1 MYMLFIKSD
10 LWRIY
15 MLKKIL
21 TTALCISLLAC
32 SMTAC
37 GKEVELKDD
46 SSGSQSSS
54 ADLQAGEYANFTAPE
69 KGEQIIIMT
78 VKDMGDIKIKL
89 FPDLAPTGVKNFVE
103 LAKQGYYD
111 ELIFHRVINNFMIQG
126 GDPNGTG
133 GNPAD
138 GITFEAG
145 DASPYLT
152 HVSGAVAYANSGSTA
167 TNGSQFYIVTG
178 EKYDDNTLSQME
190 QAYGTSYSDSFKEL
204 YKTIGGAPWLDG
216 SYTIFGQ
223 VFDGLDVVYKIQE
236 VSTDANDKPYDSVV
250 IESVKV
256 AEYDGGELKWY
267 ISDYAEQ

>member
-1 MYMLFIKSD
+1 
-10 LWRIY
+10 

-21 TTALCISLLAC
+21 LTVLCFSLLSC

-37 GKEVELKDD
+37 GKEVELKE
-46 SSGSQSSS
+46 SSS
-54 ADLQAGEYANFTAPE
+54 EISASDNLKKGEYVNFTAPE

-78 VKDMGDIKIKL
+78 IKDMGDIKIKL

-103 LAKQGYYD
+103 LAKNGYYD
-111 ELIFHRVINNFMIQG
+111 ELIFHRVIKNFMIQG
-126 GDPNGTG
+126 GDPKGNGTG
-133 GNPAD
+133 GNPAE
-138 GITFEAG
+138 GITFEMG

-190 QAYGTSYSDSFKEL
+190 QAYGLVYSDSFKEM
-204 YKTIGGAPWLDG
+204 YKNLGGAPWLDG

-223 VFDGLDVVYKIQE
+223 VFDGLDIVYQIQN
-236 VSTDANDKPYDSVV
+236 VSTDASDKPYDSVV

-256 AEYDGGELKWY
+256 AEYDGEDLKWY
-267 ISDYAEQ
+267 ISDYAEN

>member
-1 MYMLFIKSD
+1 
-10 LWRIY
+10 
-15 MLKKIL
+15 MLKRIFA
-21 TTALCISLLAC
+21 TALCFSFLAC

-37 GKEVELKDD
+37 GKEVELKE
-46 SSGSQSSS
+46 SSDSQSSSVS
-54 ADLQAGEYANFTAPE
+54 ADLQAGEYVNFTAPE
-69 KGEQIIIMT
+69 KGEQIVIMT
-78 VKDMGDIKIKL
+78 IKDMGDIKIKL
-89 FPDLAPTGVKNFVE
+89 FPELAPTGVKNFVE

-111 ELIFHRVINNFMIQG
+111 ELIFHRVISNFMIQG
-126 GDPNGTG
+126 GDPKGNGTG
-133 GNPAD
+133 GSPAE

-178 EKYDDNTLSQME
+178 EKYDENTLSQME
-190 QAYGTSYSDSFKEL
+190 QAYGKTYSDSFKKMYSE
-204 YKTIGGAPWLDG
+204 IGGAPWLDG

-223 VFDGLDVVYKIQE
+223 VFDGLDIVYKIQN
-236 VSTDANDKPYDSVV
+236 VATDASDKPYDAVT

-256 AEYDGGELKWY
+256 AEYDGGDIKWY

>member
-1 MYMLFIKSD
+1 MF
-10 LWRIY
+10 R
-15 MLKKIL
+15 KIL
-21 TTALCISLLAC
+21 LSVLCFSFLAC

-37 GKEVELKDD
+37 GKEVELKDGSD
-46 SSGSQSSS
+46 GSSVS
-54 ADLQAGEYANFTAPE
+54 ADVKKGEYVNFTAPE

-78 VKDMGDIKIKL
+78 IKDMGDIKIKL

-126 GDPNGTG
+126 GDPKGNGTG
-133 GNPAD
+133 GEPAEGIAFED
-138 GITFEAG
+138 G
-145 DASPYLT
+145 DSSPYLT

-190 QAYGTSYSDSFKEL
+190 KNYGKVYSDSFKEM
-204 YKTIGGAPWLDG
+204 YKTIGGTPWLDG
-216 SYTIFGQ
+216 GYTIFGQ
-223 VFDGLDVVYKIQE
+223 VFDGLDIVYKIQG
-236 VSTDANDKPYDSVV
+236 VSTDASDKPYDAVT

-256 AEYDGGELKWY
+256 AEYDGEELKWY
-267 ISDYAEQ
+267 ISDYSEN